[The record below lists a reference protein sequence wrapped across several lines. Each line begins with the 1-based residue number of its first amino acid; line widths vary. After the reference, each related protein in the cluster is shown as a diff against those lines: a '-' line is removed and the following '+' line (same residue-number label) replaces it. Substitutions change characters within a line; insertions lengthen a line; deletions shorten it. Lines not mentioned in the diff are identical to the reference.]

1 MNLTID
7 STPAPGSKYLSTVM
21 SLVCRWPPFDFV
33 THSKYFYQRIKSENI
48 MKASLISKA
57 TGAQAKTPAPTSDIF
72 ILPTDDERLK
82 IVIIPLDCL
91 KHKAEEGS
99 LPF

>member
-1 MNLTID
+1 
-7 STPAPGSKYLSTVM
+7 
-21 SLVCRWPPFDFV
+21 
-33 THSKYFYQRIKSENI
+33 

-57 TGAQAKTPAPTSDIF
+57 SGAQAKTAAPTSDIF

-91 KHKAEEGS
+91 KHKPEEGS

>member
-1 MNLTID
+1 
-7 STPAPGSKYLSTVM
+7 
-21 SLVCRWPPFDFV
+21 
-33 THSKYFYQRIKSENI
+33 
-48 MKASLISKA
+48 MKASLISKS

>member
-1 MNLTID
+1 MNMSIEG
-7 STPAPGSKYLSTVM
+7 TPAPGSKYLSTVM

-57 TGAQAKTPAPTSDIF
+57 SGAQAKTAGTASSANDGLVHQRVYKK
-72 ILPTDDERLK
+72 ILRKL
-82 IVIIPLDCL
+82 VG
-91 KHKAEEGS
+91 HKSRINTNSGE
-99 LPF
+99 

>member
-1 MNLTID
+1 MSID

-21 SLVCRWPPFDFV
+21 SLVCRWPPFDFA

-57 TGAQAKTPAPTSDIF
+57 NAAQVKTAGITSDIF

-91 KHKAEEGS
+91 KHKPEEGS